1 MRRRPKQ
8 GLLRLILA
16 FYCIYAISPIYLSA
30 MSGREHVAPW
40 GAPERNVTLGIVW
53 VNVLLSSLAD
63 VHGTGTPASPS
74 VQADE
79 TSREFILIKKKRA
92 LLSETYRVRPLFE
105 TQAIV
110 TVFTGYSGP
119 RQQAF
124 DDSRSLPVRQSGQ
137 PLSSHLGLSPP
148 QLSA

>member
-1 MRRRPKQ
+1 MRRRSKQ

-16 FYCIYAISPIYLSA
+16 FYCIYAISPVYLSA
-30 MSGREHVAPW
+30 MSGREHPAAW
-40 GAPERNVTLGIVW
+40 GASERNVTMGIVW
-53 VNVLLSSLAD
+53 VNVLLSSLTE
-63 VHGTGTPASPS
+63 VHGIGTLASLS

-79 TSREFILIKKKRA
+79 TGREFILIKKKRA

-105 TQAIV
+105 TQAVV
-110 TVFTGYSGP
+110 TAFTGYP
-119 RQQAF
+119 RPRPQAF
-124 DDSRSLPVRQSGQ
+124 DDSRGLPVRQVGQ